1 MSHDS
6 SELVGHV
13 ICPTIAVDMLDMV
26 YVTR

>member
-6 SELVGHV
+6 SGLVGHV
-13 ICPTIAVDMLDMV
+13 ICHTIAVDMLDMV